1 MNFITKHLIEKI
13 NEQIKQKQAT
23 LKHEH
28 FYYFDEPIKDRKRFI
43 DRIFDNGSVWCG
55 NRWNPYIK
63 NEVLPST
70 WYAMNGTA
78 LHELY
83 SKLKKNQ
90 FYIYKKLD
98 GKSHKIR
105 IKNK

>member
-43 DRIFDNGSVWCG
+43 DRI

-70 WYAMNGTA
+70 WYAMNGNA